1 MSAITTLR
9 ATDTY
14 QSRLV
19 VTLKRVSVPPSHL
32 PMLLHALVNRQ
43 EPNVFPL
50 FAARNRLK
58 QLRGRALVDWQ
69 APMLLSRL
77 QRALNFC
84 GGVIRK

>member
-1 MSAITTLR
+1 MKLANWNVAKPVAPGRRELLPAHIAKIR
-9 ATDTY
+9 ADV
-14 QSRLV
+14 LV
-19 VTLKRVSVPPSHL
+19 LTETH
-32 PMLLHALVNRQ
+32 
-43 EPNVFPL
+43 VFPL